1 VNLSHNRRIL
11 GQSGESAAEEFL
23 RSRGYSILETNF
35 TTKNG
40 EIDIIAAIDDILV
53 FTEVKTRKS
62 TFLAS
67 PLSAV
72 TPKKQRQISKVAL
85 GYLKLHKLFDSDARF
100 DVIAIQLQRWGPP
113 HIEHIE
119 NAFDLNYG

>member
-1 VNLSHNRRIL
+1 MSHNRRIL
-11 GQSGESAAEEFL
+11 GQSGESAAVDFL
-23 RSRGYSILETNF
+23 RRQGYTILETNF
-35 TTKNG
+35 TTKSG
-40 EIDIIAAIDDILV
+40 EIDIVAAIDDILV

-72 TPKKQRQISKVAL
+72 TSKKQRQISKVAL
-85 GYLKLHKLFDSDARF
+85 GYLKLHKLFDNDARF
-100 DVIAIQLQRWGPP
+100 DVIAIQLQRSGPP
-113 HIEHIE
+113 RIEHIE